1 MRCSPLVVTAALAAL
16 CLAGCPGVGGPT
28 HSLQPQVGR
37 PGWIPKPN
45 RAHPDTLF
53 VTGACADQTSK
64 QGAKSCAIADAARQI
79 KEQLGSSVAVHVKG
93 QFVSDEHFEHRRAG
107 LGTVIDAWVLVAYPR
122 TQVAKAEARIAN
134 RAMLGVACK
143 ASEIGACDNGELEAK
158 VLAAMNKANLKAA
171 PGKRLR
177 GADAEDGALAIKLAE
192 KARAAKVLTVVI
204 TPKFL
209 GSESGEF
216 YASARC
222 DYRLIDAVSGKVL
235 TSNTYGPIK
244 GGHLSKADA
253 LKKAIDNCMAK
264 LLPGVENLSY

>member
-1 MRCSPLVVTAALAAL
+1 MRSLLPIMMAALIS
-16 CLAGCPGVGGPT
+16 LAGCPGPGGPT
-28 HSLQPQVGR
+28 HSLQPRVGR

-45 RAHPDTLF
+45 RSHPDTLF

-64 QGAKSCAIADAARQI
+64 QGAKTCAIADAARQI
-79 KEQLGSSVAVHVKG
+79 RQQLGSSVAVHVKG
-93 QFVSDEHFEHRRAG
+93 QFVSDEHYEHRRVG
-107 LGTVIDAWVLVAYPR
+107 IGTVIDGWVLVAYPR

-143 ASEIGACDNGELEAK
+143 ASEIGACDNGEPEAK
-158 VLAAMNKANLKAA
+158 VLAAMNKAGLKAA

-177 GADAEDGALAIKLAE
+177 GADAEDGTLATKLAE

-204 TPKFL
+204 TPKYL

-216 YASARC
+216 YAEARC
-222 DYRLIDAVSGKVL
+222 DYRLIDAVTSKVL

-264 LLPGVENLSY
+264 LLPGVENLTY